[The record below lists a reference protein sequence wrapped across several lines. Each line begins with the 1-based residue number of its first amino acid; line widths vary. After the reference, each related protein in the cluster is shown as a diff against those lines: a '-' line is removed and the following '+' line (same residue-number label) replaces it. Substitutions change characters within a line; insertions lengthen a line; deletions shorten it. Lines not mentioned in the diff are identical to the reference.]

1 MYGQKDIPD
10 VINGLIEW
18 ALPLRAAWPTAM
30 RSPRVMLER
39 GKLATKCDMR
49 FDHMS
54 NLVVPVLGV

>member
-1 MYGQKDIPD
+1 MGVTPEDSM
-10 VINGLIEW
+10 
-18 ALPLRAAWPTAM
+18 AMAM
-30 RSPRVMLER
+30 RSPRVMFER